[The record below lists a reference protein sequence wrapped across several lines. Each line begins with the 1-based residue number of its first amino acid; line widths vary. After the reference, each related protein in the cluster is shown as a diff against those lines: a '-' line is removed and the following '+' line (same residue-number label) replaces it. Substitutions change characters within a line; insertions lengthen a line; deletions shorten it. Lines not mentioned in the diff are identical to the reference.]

1 MCEKYLIRKAFD
13 DDVTLPKDV
22 LWRTKEAFSDGVSG
36 EKKSWYEVLQSYIKV
51 CVFVCGDNYPDDEK
65 ELIDMMINELDLK
78 HNLPTTLEQLY
89 YRILY
94 NKHFGEQDKVIP
106 YFWMP
111 KYGNTN
117 DASASVCVIFIKN

>member
-1 MCEKYLIRKAFD
+1 M
-13 DDVTLPKDV
+13 
-22 LWRTKEAFSDGVSG
+22 WRTKEAFSDGVSG
-36 EKKSWYEVLQSYIKV
+36 EKKSWYEVLQSYIKETA
-51 CVFVCGDNYPDDEK
+51 FLGDNYPDDEK

-106 YFWMP
+106 YFW
-111 KYGNTN
+111 
-117 DASASVCVIFIKN
+117 IEIW